1 MFPTDLQMQIHSLPA
16 EGAVG
21 SADIA
26 VSPVIR
32 VNPISLSYPFPLSL
46 PLSFARSR
54 ESKGYPNSGFDRG
67 VGLRE
72 VVDTP

>member
-26 VSPVIR
+26 VSPVIKGESHFS
-32 VNPISLSYPFPLSL
+32 VLPL

-67 VGLRE
+67 VGLR
-72 VVDTP
+72 